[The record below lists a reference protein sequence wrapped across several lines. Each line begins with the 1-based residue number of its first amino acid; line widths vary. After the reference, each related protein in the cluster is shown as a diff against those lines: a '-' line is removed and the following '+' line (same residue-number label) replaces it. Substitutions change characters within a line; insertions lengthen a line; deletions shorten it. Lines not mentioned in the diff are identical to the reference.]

1 MIGMLMKTRFG
12 AAVLIALSSGLA
24 PAALAAPKFATN
36 VVSQLPRSA
45 RPLHYQIRVTPDAK
59 SLRFSGTVKID
70 IELLITSSSLTLNAA
85 DLELASAQ
93 ILRRGA
99 APRAAK
105 ISYDRAGET
114 VTLDF
119 GSALPIGKYALEIA
133 YGGQINRQANG
144 LFALDYRDPQG
155 KDQRALFTQFEA
167 PDARRFVPSWDE
179 PNFRTSFALSAV
191 VPHDQMAVSNMPI
204 ATRTPIGGE
213 LDEVR
218 FATTPRMSTY
228 LLFFGTGAFDRITTR
243 AGKTEVG
250 VVMGKGNAEKARWAL
265 SASAA
270 ILPYYEQYF
279 GTKFPLPKLDNVAG
293 PGESQ
298 FFSAMENWGA
308 IFSFERILLDDPKLT
323 TARGRRAI
331 FTVAAHEIAHQWFG
345 DLVTMQWWDDLW
357 LNEGFASWMASRAT
371 AKLHPEWRTDLD
383 LIDSR
388 ESAMGL
394 DAFVTTHPVVQQI
407 KTVDQ
412 ISQAFDAITYKKG
425 EAVITMLEGF
435 AGEAVWQRGL
445 QRYIRDH
452 AYGNTQTI
460 DLWNAVEAAG
470 AKGLVTIAR
479 DFTNQPGVPLIRVD
493 SAQCVN
499 GQTEIKLTQS
509 EYSRDQR
516 DARLAKPLRW
526 NVPIRAQTFGAPV
539 VQTIVANGS
548 ASMTLTG
555 CGALLVNAGQ
565 SGYFRTLYPQAQR
578 AQLVVRF
585 AELASIDQ
593 LGLIADGYALGIA
606 GHQPLDSA
614 LDLMAAAPAE
624 AQPKLIGKVASQWK
638 EIFKSFDGDA
648 DGQARIAARAIAQ
661 LSPVMARLG
670 FEPRADESSS
680 DTLLRGDLIGVL
692 GTLGDPLVLAQAR
705 ARFAALAANPV
716 ALDGPLKQIW
726 LDVIGE
732 QADASTWDQLHAMAK
747 VADGQVLKSS
757 LYRLLGG
764 ARDSTLADKALALAL
779 TDEPGPTISGAMIS
793 AVAAVH
799 PDRAVAFAVEHRE
812 AVEKLV
818 DSSSRSRYIARLA
831 GTSRSAAT
839 LDALEGYARAYLA
852 PEARKP
858 IDQAQALIRARIADE
873 PRIRGDVRGW
883 LDRAGR

>member
-1 MIGMLMKTRFG
+1 MKTRVG
-12 AAVLIALSSGLA
+12 AALIAGLLSGLA
-24 PAALAAPKFATN
+24 PTAFAESGFAN
-36 VVSQLPRSA
+36 DVVSQLPRNA
-45 RPLHYQIRVTPDAK
+45 RPRHYAIRVTPDAAT
-59 SLRFSGTVKID
+59 LRFNATVRID
-70 IELLITSSSLTLNAA
+70 LDLVVAGSSLTLNAA

-93 ILRRGA
+93 ISRRGA
-99 APRAAK
+99 APQAAK
-105 ISYDRAGET
+105 ISYDRAAET

-119 GSALPIGKYALEIA
+119 PSALPAGRYTLEISYA
-133 YGGQINRQANG
+133 GIINRQANG

-167 PDARRFVPSWDE
+167 PHARRFVPSWDE
-179 PNFRTSFALSAV
+179 PNFRTSFALTSV
-191 VPHDQMAVSNMPI
+191 VPHDQMAVSNMPV
-204 ATRTPIGGE
+204 AARKPIGGG

-265 SASAA
+265 SASAT
-270 ILPYYEQYF
+270 ILPYYEKYF
-279 GTKFPLPKLDNVAG
+279 GTQFPLPKLDNVAG

-345 DLVTMQWWDDLW
+345 DLVTMQWWDDIW

-445 QRYIRDH
+445 QSYIRNH
-452 AYGNTQTI
+452 AYGNTKTV

-479 DFTNQPGVPLIRVD
+479 DFTNQPGVPLIHVD
-493 SAQCVN
+493 TATCVN
-499 GQTEIKLTQS
+499 GQTEVKLTQS

-516 DARLAKPLRW
+516 EARLAKPLRW

-539 VQTIVANGS
+539 VQTIISNGS
-548 ASMTLTG
+548 ASMTLPG

-578 AQLVVRF
+578 AQLVAKF
-585 AELASIDQ
+585 TELATIDQ

-606 GHQPLDSA
+606 GHQPLDSV
-614 LDLMAAAPAE
+614 LDLMAAAPADS
-624 AQPKLIGKVASQWK
+624 QPKLIGKVASQWRD
-638 EIFKSFDGDA
+638 IFMSFDGDPV
-648 DGQARIAARAIAQ
+648 GEARIAARAIAQ

-705 ARFAALAANPV
+705 ARFAALAANRA

-726 LDVIGE
+726 LDVIAE
-732 QADASTWDQLHAMAK
+732 QADQSTWDQLHAMAK
-747 VADGQVLKSS
+747 AADGQVLKSS

-764 ARDSTLADKALALAL
+764 ARDSALADKALALAL

-793 AVAAVH
+793 TVAAEH
-799 PDRAVAFAVEHRE
+799 PDRAVAFAVAHRE

-831 GTSRSAAT
+831 GRSRDPAT
-839 LDALEGYARAYLA
+839 IEQLEAYARAYLA
-852 PEARKP
+852 PEARKA
-858 IDQAQALIRARIADE
+858 IDQAQAMIRARIADE
-873 PRIRGDVRGW
+873 PRIRSDVRGW
-883 LDRAGR
+883 LDRTAR